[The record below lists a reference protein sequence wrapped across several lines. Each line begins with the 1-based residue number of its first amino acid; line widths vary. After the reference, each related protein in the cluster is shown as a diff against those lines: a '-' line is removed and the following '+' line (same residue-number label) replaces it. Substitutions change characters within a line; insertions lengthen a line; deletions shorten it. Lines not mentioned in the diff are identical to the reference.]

1 MKALRLSAFVI
12 PLALALFSPALR
24 PVGAQQLTRIAL
36 VDLGKVYTEFF
47 RDSRAVREFEEKT
60 ARVRS
65 EVERMTGELQNLQK
79 KKLEADEN
87 ADSDLSLTLGSEI
100 SRKASFL
107 KEYYRIKMAELETE
121 KKNLAN
127 SDSFMQQVYNELR
140 KLGEGE
146 GYSLVV
152 DIKEL
157 PGILWYS
164 QTIDIT
170 DMLIEKLR
178 AQSNRQ

>member
-1 MKALRLSAFVI
+1 MKALRLSALII
-12 PLALALFSPALR
+12 PLALAFFAPGLSPL
-24 PVGAQQLTRIAL
+24 GAQQLTRIAL

-47 RDSRAVREFEEKT
+47 RDSKAVRDFEEKT

-65 EVERMTGELQNLQK
+65 EVERMTGDLQNLQK

-87 ADSDLSLTLGSEI
+87 ADSDLSLTLESEI
-100 SRKASFL
+100 AQKAAFL

-121 KKNLAN
+121 KKNLAT
-127 SDSFMQQVYNELR
+127 SDSFMQQVYDEVR

-152 DIKEL
+152 DIKDL
-157 PGILWYS
+157 PVSSG
-164 QTIDIT
+164 TA
-170 DMLIEKLR
+170 R
-178 AQSNRQ
+178 P